1 MTKQSPPNE
10 APVTEPS
17 NQSMLTRDLAIR
29 AELLLRNPAPMGV
42 SSNDWHDV
50 YHAPS
55 ARNTPSDLSRK
66 FQINVIKLPSRKTP
80 SGKRYWPHALHD
92 NKSARQLAELIE
104 RSRICYELDPIPD
117 VENLLKAFK

>member
-1 MTKQSPPNE
+1 MTKQNTPNE

-17 NQSMLTRDLAIR
+17 NQRMLTRDLAIR
-29 AELLLRNPAPMGV
+29 AELLLRNPAPLGV
-42 SSNDWHDV
+42 SSNDWHDI

-66 FQINVIKLPSRKTP
+66 FQIDVIKLPPRKTT
-80 SGKRYWPHALHD
+80 SGKLYWPHVLPD
-92 NKSARQLAELIE
+92 YKSARQLAELIE

-117 VENLLKAFK
+117 VENLLRAFK

>member
-1 MTKQSPPNE
+1 MTKQNTSNE
-10 APVTEPS
+10 APTAQL
-17 NQSMLTRDLAIR
+17 NKTILTRDLAIW
-29 AELLLRNPAPMGV
+29 AELLLRNPAPFGV
-42 SSNDWHDV
+42 SSNDWHDK

-66 FQINVIKLPSRKTP
+66 FQINVIKLPPRITL
-80 SGKRYWPHALHD
+80 SGKKYWPHALHD